1 MGNKELVVSHKL
13 SKDQQ
18 AALEVISENSWPIL
32 VTGGAGT
39 GKSELLREF
48 VRRQRSLGSVAVAAP
63 TGIAALN
70 VGGLTLHS
78 LFGLGIT
85 GIMNPNSFRKTN
97 SDYFKDLRVLV
108 IDEVSMVRVDV
119 MNTVDS
125 ALRFHLGRDEPFGG
139 LKLVMFGDPY
149 QLPPVISG
157 NDWWQ
162 DNRTS
167 EKVLQRFPFF
177 FHAGAFKERKP
188 RILKLTT
195 LHRQTDQLKFTEVL
209 NRVRE
214 SSHSQED
221 LNYLVKNSSQLEP
234 GIDTLRI
241 FGRNQAVEEWNSKRL
256 SALGP
261 APQRTYTA
269 EWETN
274 QTLIDNFKNFYRRD
288 FIKEF
293 QKLLELYK
301 DYESR
306 VREAQKQAHHD
317 LNPWEKTL
325 DLKTGARVIFTKND
339 PDKRWVNGST
349 GTVVGLDQKSV
360 SVRLDRANLVVNV
373 TPVKFEKS
381 AIVWTVGKNNRI
393 RLSVEVVGWFKQI
406 PLRLG
411 WAITVHKSQG
421 QTLDSAVLDFTDQ
434 YFEKGQAYV
443 ALSRVRALDNL
454 YFQSA
459 PKMLDILSVDTRVQ
473 NFMKQA
479 ETEPFNNWI
488 NPQDKSKQL
497 AASVFR
503 IAEDHGYS
511 EVEFRELLDRYLEKS
526 QVFTSL
532 DHLLT
537 FVAESDNPANRV
549 RIIVES
555 FEQ

>member
-1 MGNKELVVSHKL
+1 MVSHKL

-48 VRRQRSLGSVAVAAP
+48 VRRQRALGSVAVAAP

-119 MNTVDS
+119 MNTVDN

-167 EKVLQRFPFF
+167 EKVLRTFPFF
-177 FHAGAFKERKP
+177 FNAGAFKNRKP
-188 RILKLTT
+188 RILSLTT
-195 LHRQTDQLKFTEVL
+195 LHRQADQIKFTEVL

-214 SSHSQED
+214 SVHSHED
-221 LNYLVKNSSQLEP
+221 LDYLVKNSNQSEP
-234 GIDTLRI
+234 EIGTLRI
-241 FGRNQAVEEWNSKRL
+241 FGRNDAVEVWNSTRL
-256 SALGP
+256 SALGE
-261 APQRTYTA
+261 APQRTYSA

-274 QTLIDNFKNFYRRD
+274 QALIENFKKFYRRN
-288 FIKEF
+288 FGTEF
-293 QKLLELYK
+293 QKLLEMYR

-306 VREAQKQAHHD
+306 VREAQNQAHND
-317 LNPWEKTL
+317 LNPWEKTIV
-325 DLKTGARVIFTKND
+325 LKIGARVIFTKND
-339 PDKRWVNGST
+339 TNNRWVNGST
-349 GTVVGLDQKSV
+349 GTVLSVDDHSV
-360 SVRLDRANLVVNV
+360 SVRLDESNLVVNV
-373 TPVKFEKS
+373 TSVKFEKS
-381 AIVWTVGKNNRI
+381 AIVWTVGKDDRI

-421 QTLDSAVLDFTDQ
+421 QTLDAAVLDFTDQ

-443 ALSRVRALDNL
+443 ALSRVRTLDKL
-454 YFQSA
+454 FFQSV

-473 NFMKQA
+473 RFMKAA
-479 ETEPFNNWI
+479 ETEPFDNWV
-488 NPQDKSKQL
+488 NPEDRSKKL
-497 AASVFR
+497 SESVST
-503 IAEDHGYS
+503 IAEDFGYS
-511 EVEFRELLDRYLEKS
+511 KPEFMQLLEMFLEKS
-526 QVFTSL
+526 TVFTSL

-537 FVAESDNPANRV
+537 FVAESDNPRNRV

-555 FEQ
+555 FEK

>member
-1 MGNKELVVSHKL
+1 VVSHKL

-48 VRRQRSLGSVAVAAP
+48 VRRQRALGSVAVAAP

-119 MNTVDS
+119 MNTVDN

-167 EKVLQRFPFF
+167 EKVLRTFPFF
-177 FHAGAFKERKP
+177 FNAGAFKNRKP
-188 RILKLTT
+188 RILSLTT
-195 LHRQTDQLKFTEVL
+195 LHRQADQIKFTEVL

-214 SSHSQED
+214 SVHSHED
-221 LNYLVKNSSQLEP
+221 LDYLVKNSNQSEP
-234 GIDTLRI
+234 EIGTLRI
-241 FGRNQAVEEWNSKRL
+241 FGRNDAVEVWNSTRL
-256 SALGP
+256 SALGE
-261 APQRTYTA
+261 APQRTYSA

-274 QTLIDNFKNFYRRD
+274 QALIENFKKFYRRN
-288 FIKEF
+288 FGTEF
-293 QKLLELYK
+293 QKLLEMYR

-306 VREAQKQAHHD
+306 VREAQNQAHND
-317 LNPWEKTL
+317 LNPWEKTIV
-325 DLKTGARVIFTKND
+325 LKIGARVIFTKND
-339 PDKRWVNGST
+339 TNNRWVNGST
-349 GTVVGLDQKSV
+349 GTVLSVDDHSV
-360 SVRLDRANLVVNV
+360 SVRLDESNLVVNV
-373 TPVKFEKS
+373 TSVKFEKS
-381 AIVWTVGKNNRI
+381 AIVWTVGKDDRI

-421 QTLDSAVLDFTDQ
+421 QTLDAAVLDFTDQ

-443 ALSRVRALDNL
+443 ALSRVRTLDKL
-454 YFQSA
+454 FFQSV

-473 NFMKQA
+473 RFMKAA
-479 ETEPFNNWI
+479 ETEPFDNWV
-488 NPQDKSKQL
+488 NPEDRSKKL
-497 AASVFR
+497 SESVST
-503 IAEDHGYS
+503 IAEDFGYS
-511 EVEFRELLDRYLEKS
+511 KPEFMQLLEMFLEKS
-526 QVFTSL
+526 TVFTSL

-537 FVAESDNPANRV
+537 FVAESDNPRNRV

-555 FEQ
+555 FEK

>member
-1 MGNKELVVSHKL
+1 VVSHKL

-48 VRRQRSLGSVAVAAP
+48 VRRQRALGSVAVAAP

-119 MNTVDS
+119 MNTVDN

-167 EKVLQRFPFF
+167 EKVLRTFPFF
-177 FHAGAFKERKP
+177 FNAGAFENRKP
-188 RILKLTT
+188 RILSLTT
-195 LHRQTDQLKFTEVL
+195 LHRQADQIKFTEVL

-214 SSHSQED
+214 SVHSHED
-221 LNYLVKNSSQLEP
+221 LDYLVKNSNQSEP
-234 GIDTLRI
+234 EIGTLRI
-241 FGRNQAVEEWNSKRL
+241 FGRNDAVEVWNSTRL
-256 SALGP
+256 SALGE
-261 APQRTYTA
+261 APQRTYSA

-274 QTLIDNFKNFYRRD
+274 QALIENFKKFYRRN
-288 FIKEF
+288 FGTEF
-293 QKLLELYK
+293 QKLLEMYR

-306 VREAQKQAHHD
+306 VREAQNQAHND
-317 LNPWEKTL
+317 LNPWEKTIV
-325 DLKTGARVIFTKND
+325 LKIGARVIFTKND
-339 PDKRWVNGST
+339 TNNRWVNGST
-349 GTVVGLDQKSV
+349 GTVLSVDDHSV
-360 SVRLDRANLVVNV
+360 SVRLDESNLVVNV
-373 TPVKFEKS
+373 TSVKFEKS
-381 AIVWTVGKNNRI
+381 AIVWTVGKDDRI

-421 QTLDSAVLDFTDQ
+421 QTLDAAVLDFTDQ

-443 ALSRVRALDNL
+443 ALSRVRTLDKL
-454 YFQSA
+454 FFQSV

-473 NFMKQA
+473 RFMKAA
-479 ETEPFNNWI
+479 ETEPFDNWV
-488 NPQDKSKQL
+488 NPEDRSKKL
-497 AASVFR
+497 SESVFT
-503 IAEDHGYS
+503 IAEDFGYS
-511 EVEFRELLDRYLEKS
+511 KPEFMQLLEMFLEKS
-526 QVFTSL
+526 TVFTSL

-537 FVAESDNPANRV
+537 FVAESDNPRNRV

-555 FEQ
+555 FEK

>member
-1 MGNKELVVSHKL
+1 MVSHKF

-48 VRRQRSLGSVAVAAP
+48 VRRQRALGSVAVAAP

-119 MNTVDS
+119 MNTVDN

-167 EKVLQRFPFF
+167 EKVLRTFPFF
-177 FHAGAFKERKP
+177 FNAGAFKNRKP
-188 RILKLTT
+188 RILSLTT
-195 LHRQTDQLKFTEVL
+195 LHGQADQIKFTEVL

-214 SSHSQED
+214 SVHSHED
-221 LNYLVKNSSQLEP
+221 LDYLVKNSNQSEP
-234 GIDTLRI
+234 EIGTLRI
-241 FGRNQAVEEWNSKRL
+241 FGRNDAVEVWNSTRL
-256 SALGP
+256 SALGE
-261 APQRTYTA
+261 APQRTYSA

-274 QTLIDNFKNFYRRD
+274 QALIENFKKFYRRN
-288 FIKEF
+288 FGTEF
-293 QKLLELYK
+293 QKLLEMYR

-306 VREAQKQAHHD
+306 VREAQNQAHND
-317 LNPWEKTL
+317 LNPWEKTIV
-325 DLKTGARVIFTKND
+325 LKIGARVIFTKND
-339 PDKRWVNGST
+339 TNNRWVNGST
-349 GTVVGLDQKSV
+349 GTVLSVDDHSV
-360 SVRLDRANLVVNV
+360 SVRLDESNLVVNV
-373 TPVKFEKS
+373 TSVKFEKS
-381 AIVWTVGKNNRI
+381 AIVWTVGKDDRI

-421 QTLDSAVLDFTDQ
+421 QTLDAAVLDFTDQ

-443 ALSRVRALDNL
+443 ALSRVRTLDKL
-454 YFQSA
+454 FFQSV

-473 NFMKQA
+473 RFMKAA
-479 ETEPFNNWI
+479 ETEPFDNWV
-488 NPQDKSKQL
+488 NPEDRSKKL
-497 AASVFR
+497 SESVFT
-503 IAEDHGYS
+503 IAEDFGYS
-511 EVEFRELLDRYLEKS
+511 KPEFMQLLEMFLEKS
-526 QVFTSL
+526 TVFTSL

-537 FVAESDNPANRV
+537 FVAESDNPRNRV

-555 FEQ
+555 FEK

>member
-1 MGNKELVVSHKL
+1 MVSHKL

-48 VRRQRSLGSVAVAAP
+48 VRRQRALGSVAVAAP

-119 MNTVDS
+119 MNTVDN

-167 EKVLQRFPFF
+167 EKVLRTFPFF
-177 FHAGAFKERKP
+177 FNAGAFENRKP
-188 RILKLTT
+188 RILSLTT
-195 LHRQTDQLKFTEVL
+195 LHRQADQIKFTEVL

-214 SSHSQED
+214 SVHSHED
-221 LNYLVKNSSQLEP
+221 LDYLVKNSNQSEP
-234 GIDTLRI
+234 EIGTLRI
-241 FGRNQAVEEWNSKRL
+241 FGRNDAVEVWNSTRL
-256 SALGP
+256 SALGE
-261 APQRTYTA
+261 APQRTYSA

-274 QTLIDNFKNFYRRD
+274 QALIENFKKFYRRN
-288 FIKEF
+288 FGTEF
-293 QKLLELYK
+293 QKLLEMYR

-306 VREAQKQAHHD
+306 VREAQNQAHND
-317 LNPWEKTL
+317 LNPWEKTIV
-325 DLKTGARVIFTKND
+325 LKIGARVIFTKND
-339 PDKRWVNGST
+339 TNNRWVNGST
-349 GTVVGLDQKSV
+349 GTVLSVDDHSV
-360 SVRLDRANLVVNV
+360 SVRLDESNLVVNV
-373 TPVKFEKS
+373 TSVKFEKS
-381 AIVWTVGKNNRI
+381 AIVWTVGKDDRI

-421 QTLDSAVLDFTDQ
+421 QTLDAAVLDFTDQ

-443 ALSRVRALDNL
+443 ALSRVRTLDKL
-454 YFQSA
+454 FFQSV

-473 NFMKQA
+473 RFMKAA
-479 ETEPFNNWI
+479 ETEPFDNWV
-488 NPQDKSKQL
+488 NPEDRSKKL
-497 AASVFR
+497 SESVFT
-503 IAEDHGYS
+503 IAEDFGYS
-511 EVEFRELLDRYLEKS
+511 KPEFMQLLEMFLEKS
-526 QVFTSL
+526 TVFTSL

-537 FVAESDNPANRV
+537 FVAESDNPRNRV

-555 FEQ
+555 FEK

>member
-1 MGNKELVVSHKL
+1 VVSHKL
-13 SKDQQ
+13 SKDQE

-48 VRRQRSLGSVAVAAP
+48 VRRQRALGSVAVAAP
-63 TGIAALN
+63 TGIAALH

-119 MNTVDS
+119 MNTVDN

-167 EKVLQRFPFF
+167 EKVLRTFPFF
-177 FHAGAFKERKP
+177 FNAGAFKNRKP
-188 RILKLTT
+188 RILSLTT
-195 LHRQTDQLKFTEVL
+195 LHRQADQIKFTEVL

-214 SSHSQED
+214 SVHSHED
-221 LNYLVKNSSQLEP
+221 LDYLVKNSNQSEP
-234 GIDTLRI
+234 EIGTLRI
-241 FGRNQAVEEWNSKRL
+241 FGRNDAVEVWNSTRL
-256 SALGP
+256 SALGE
-261 APQRTYTA
+261 ARQRTYSA

-274 QTLIDNFKNFYRRD
+274 QALIENFKKFYRRN
-288 FIKEF
+288 FGTEF
-293 QKLLELYK
+293 QKLLEMYR

-306 VREAQKQAHHD
+306 VREAQNQAHND
-317 LNPWEKTL
+317 LNPWEKTIV
-325 DLKTGARVIFTKND
+325 LKIGARVIFTKND
-339 PDKRWVNGST
+339 TNNRWVNGST
-349 GTVVGLDQKSV
+349 GTVLSVDDHSV
-360 SVRLDRANLVVNV
+360 SVRLDESNLVVNV
-373 TPVKFEKS
+373 TSVKFEKS
-381 AIVWTVGKNNRI
+381 AIVWTVGKDDRI

-421 QTLDSAVLDFTDQ
+421 QTLDAAVLDFTDQ

-443 ALSRVRALDNL
+443 ALSRVRTLDKL
-454 YFQSA
+454 FFQSV

-473 NFMKQA
+473 RFMKAA
-479 ETEPFNNWI
+479 ETEPFDNWV
-488 NPQDKSKQL
+488 NPEDRSKKL
-497 AASVFR
+497 SESVFT
-503 IAEDHGYS
+503 IAEDFGYS
-511 EVEFRELLDRYLEKS
+511 KPEFMQLLEMFLEKS
-526 QVFTSL
+526 TVFTSL

-537 FVAESDNPANRV
+537 FVAESDNPRNRV

-555 FEQ
+555 FEK

>member
-1 MGNKELVVSHKL
+1 VVSHKL

-48 VRRQRSLGSVAVAAP
+48 VRRQRALGSVAVAAP

-119 MNTVDS
+119 MNTVDN

-167 EKVLQRFPFF
+167 EKVLRTFPFF
-177 FHAGAFKERKP
+177 FNAGAFKNRKP
-188 RILKLTT
+188 RILSLTT
-195 LHRQTDQLKFTEVL
+195 LHGQADQIKFTEVL

-214 SSHSQED
+214 SVHSHED
-221 LNYLVKNSSQLEP
+221 LDYLVKNSNQSEP
-234 GIDTLRI
+234 EIGTLRI
-241 FGRNQAVEEWNSKRL
+241 FGRNDAVEVWNSTRL
-256 SALGP
+256 SALGE
-261 APQRTYTA
+261 APQRTYSA

-274 QTLIDNFKNFYRRD
+274 QALIENFKKFYRRN
-288 FIKEF
+288 FGTEF
-293 QKLLELYK
+293 QKLLEMYR

-306 VREAQKQAHHD
+306 VREAQNQAHND
-317 LNPWEKTL
+317 LNPWEKTIV
-325 DLKTGARVIFTKND
+325 LKIGARVIFTKND
-339 PDKRWVNGST
+339 TNNRWVNGST
-349 GTVVGLDQKSV
+349 GTVLSVDDHSV
-360 SVRLDRANLVVNV
+360 SVRLDESNLVVNV
-373 TPVKFEKS
+373 ASVKFEKS
-381 AIVWTVGKNNRI
+381 AIVWTVGKDDRI

-421 QTLDSAVLDFTDQ
+421 QTLDAAVLDFTDQ

-443 ALSRVRALDNL
+443 ALSRVRTLDKL
-454 YFQSA
+454 FFQSV

-473 NFMKQA
+473 RFMKAA
-479 ETEPFNNWI
+479 ETEPFDNWV
-488 NPQDKSKQL
+488 NPEDRSKKL
-497 AASVFR
+497 SESVFT
-503 IAEDHGYS
+503 IAEDFGYS
-511 EVEFRELLDRYLEKS
+511 KPEFMQLLEMFLEKS
-526 QVFTSL
+526 TVFTSL

-537 FVAESDNPANRV
+537 FVAESDNPRNRV

-555 FEQ
+555 FEK